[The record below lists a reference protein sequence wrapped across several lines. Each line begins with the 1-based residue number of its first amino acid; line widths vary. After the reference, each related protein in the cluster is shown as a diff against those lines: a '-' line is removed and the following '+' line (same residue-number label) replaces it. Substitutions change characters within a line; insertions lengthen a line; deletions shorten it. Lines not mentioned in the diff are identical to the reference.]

1 MWTSK
6 VRGNLFMLP
15 LVLFEI
21 LNDSEPKLEYDKLHA
36 KQTWDHRKQNKRWD
50 VQKVRNWERLHY
62 RITAYKYICPYFTTT
77 TSTTTST
84 MT

>member
-50 VQKVRNWERLHY
+50 VQKLRKASLSYHGLQVHLSLFY
-62 RITAYKYICPYFTTT
+62 YYY
-77 TSTTTST
+77 
-84 MT
+84 